1 MKKPIRMED
10 FEKME
15 KVEFPQ
21 KFMQRTITITKKKEM
36 NISGLFLQQLR
47 AGGEQLFLDL
57 RKSQDS
63 RILAFRTVSD
73 DGFEIPK
80 SGKIKHIKF
89 YEELLEAGYEMPARY
104 TFEYNSEDNIWYG
117 YLEEVAPL
125 TSPEN
130 QSPQREQGN
139 GKMRKKP

>member
-47 AGGEQLFLDL
+47 A
-57 RKSQDS
+57 
-63 RILAFRTVSD
+63 
-73 DGFEIPK
+73 
-80 SGKIKHIKF
+80 
-89 YEELLEAGYEMPARY
+89 
-104 TFEYNSEDNIWYG
+104 
-117 YLEEVAPL
+117 
-125 TSPEN
+125 
-130 QSPQREQGN
+130 
-139 GKMRKKP
+139 